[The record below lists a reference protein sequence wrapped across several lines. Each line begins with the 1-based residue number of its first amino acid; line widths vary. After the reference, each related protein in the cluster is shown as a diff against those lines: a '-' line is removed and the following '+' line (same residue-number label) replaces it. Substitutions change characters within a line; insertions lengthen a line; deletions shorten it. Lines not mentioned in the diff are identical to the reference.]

1 MTIKLT
7 IKVDPTDTASL
18 MAQLERVAE
27 PCSLSMG
34 RPMSICDM
42 GLIEELR
49 FERGVVS
56 VVLCLT
62 DPGCINYPKIR
73 QYITDV
79 LMEVPE
85 VESVKV
91 SLSTT
96 QLWTPDRVRP
106 RTTDQPVHFV
116 RASARTTNKRG
127 E

>member
-1 MTIKLT
+1 MT
-7 IKVDPTDTASL
+7 TDTASL
-18 MAQLERVAE
+18 MAQLERVVE

-34 RPMSICDM
+34 SPMSICDM
-42 GLIEELR
+42 GLVEELR
-49 FERGVVS
+49 FERGAVS

-79 LMEVPE
+79 LMDVPE

-106 RTTDQPVHFV
+106 RSTDQPVYFV
-116 RASARTTNKRG
+116 RAAVRTTNKRG
-127 E
+127 AT

>member
-1 MTIKLT
+1 MT
-7 IKVDPTDTASL
+7 TDNALL
-18 MAQLERVAE
+18 MAQLERVVE

-34 RPMSICDM
+34 SPMSICDM
-42 GLIEELR
+42 GLVEELR
-49 FERGVVS
+49 FDRGVVN

-62 DPGCINYPKIR
+62 DPGCINYRKIR
-73 QYITDV
+73 EFITDV

-106 RTTDQPVHFV
+106 KPTDQPVHFV
-116 RASARTTNKRG
+116 RAAARATNKRG
-127 E
+127 AT